1 MGVTPALGG
10 VYFCEEEGEVGG
22 VLAFELE
29 LVAGD
34 AGGVP
39 EGLFPCSIGEGV
51 IGDALKEGF
60 GMKKGVANEARGV

>member
-10 VYFCEEEGEVGG
+10 VGFCEEEGEVGG

-39 EGLFPCSIGEGV
+39 EGLLPCGVGEGV
-51 IGDALKEGF
+51 VGDAFEEGF

>member
-1 MGVTPALGG
+1 MGR
-10 VYFCEEEGEVGG
+10 

-39 EGLFPCSIGEGV
+39 EGLLPCGVGEGV
-51 IGDALKEGF
+51 VGDAFEEGF